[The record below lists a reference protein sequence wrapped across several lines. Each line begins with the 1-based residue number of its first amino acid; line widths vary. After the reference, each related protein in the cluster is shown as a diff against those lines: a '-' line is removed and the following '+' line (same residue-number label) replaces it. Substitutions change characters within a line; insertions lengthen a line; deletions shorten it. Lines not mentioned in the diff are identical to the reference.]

1 MSKHDHNQDEWEDEK
16 ATVERPVSAVVSV
29 RFPSDVAQR
38 VFAEAEARGV
48 PTSVFIRT
56 AVEEYLDSCV
66 PAGTGYDWTFSS
78 NDVAVAFY
86 AGRSLQGRSAGSA
99 HPIEDVLVSS

>member
-1 MSKHDHNQDEWEDEK
+1 MNEHDHREDEWEDEE

-48 PTSVFIRT
+48 PTSAFIRA
-56 AVEEYLDSCV
+56 AVEEYLDAHVTSG
-66 PAGTGYDWTFSS
+66 AAYDWSFSS

-86 AGRSLQGRSAGSA
+86 AGRSLQGRTAGSA
-99 HPIEDVLVSS
+99 HPIEDVLVPN